1 MRLTNNTY
9 GIRNINEK
17 ITGTV
22 KSIHFYKFQ
31 TVNDA
36 IKDYAQKFDNWR
48 DLYFKD
54 ISLTSAKA
62 KTFTDEV
69 NKAITDNKKIDKDTL
84 YSKVK

>member
-17 ITGTV
+17 ISGTV
-22 KSIHFYKFQ
+22 RTIHFYKYQ

-54 ISLTSAKA
+54 LSLTKGKA
-62 KTFTDEV
+62 DTFVAEIKKSIST
-69 NKAITDNKKIDKDTL
+69 NKKLVKEEI
-84 YSKVK
+84 YEKVK

>member
-22 KSIHFYKFQ
+22 KSIRFYKFQ

-69 NKAITDNKKIDKDTL
+69 NKAVTDNKRLDKDTL

>member
-69 NKAITDNKKIDKDTL
+69 NKAVTDNKKIDKDTL

>member
-17 ITGTV
+17 ISGTV
-22 KSIHFYKFQ
+22 RTIHFYKYK

-54 ISLTSAKA
+54 LSLTKGKA
-62 KTFTDEV
+62 DTFVAEIKKSIST
-69 NKAITDNKKIDKDTL
+69 NKKLVKEEI
-84 YSKVK
+84 YEKVK